1 MPSLAPTPRDELFR
15 DGTARL
21 YRFRRDSSPESPGA
35 DARNPSVAN
44 EGLPRARGGGSFPI
58 LLVPSLINRW
68 YVVDLRPGFSLAR
81 ALVDAG
87 LDVWCLDWGV
97 PEDEDRHLTWDDV
110 VARLSRAARVVR
122 RATGAPKIGL
132 LGYCIGGTLSAI
144 HASLEPERIAAL
156 VNLAG
161 PIDFSQG
168 GALTTQT
175 DPRWFDPQA
184 IADAGNVPSFL
195 MQSGFVALR
204 PTLQVSKWVTFAE
217 RAHDPAFRES
227 FDALEAWA
235 NDNVP
240 FPGAAYATY
249 VRELYQ
255 ENRLARGEHR
265 IHSLGRRSASLAST
279 RRSPPARDFDGV
291 LADLSRIDAPLL
303 TVVTDKDTICPP
315 PAAIALN
322 ALARSRDAEVFTV
335 PGGHVGAVVGN
346 KAPSLLYPKLA
357 SWLSERLVVKPTSR
371 GSRAA
376 PSSGRPASGTSG
388 SRRARRP

>member
-1 MPSLAPTPRDELFR
+1 MASVAPTPRDELFR

-21 YRFRRDSSPESPGA
+21 YRFRRDSSPESPGTGP
-35 DARNPSVAN
+35 RNPSVPN
-44 EGLPRARGGGSFPI
+44 EGLPRARGGGSFPL

-68 YVVDLRPGFSLAR
+68 YVLDLRPGVSLAR

-97 PEDEDRHLTWDDV
+97 PEDEDRHLTWDDL

-122 RATGAPKIGL
+122 RETGAPKVGL

-144 HASLEPERIAAL
+144 HASLEPDRIAAL

-204 PTLQVSKWVTFAE
+204 PTLQLSKWVTFFE
-217 RAHDPAFRES
+217 RAHDPSFRES
-227 FDALEAWA
+227 FDALETWA
-235 NDNVP
+235 NDNVD

-265 IHSLGRRSASLAST
+265 IAGR
-279 RRSPPARDFDGV
+279 

-315 PAAIALN
+315 PAAAALN
-322 ALARSRDAEVFTV
+322 ELARSRDAEVFTV

-346 KAPSLLYPKLA
+346 KAPALLYPKLA
-357 SWLSERLVVKPTSR
+357 TWLSGRLLVRPTSR
-371 GSRAA
+371 GSREA